1 METNNMRSIGE
12 RVRMLRVQK
21 GMSQEEL
28 ARKLRFGS
36 RSMVSEFE
44 SGKRALSSANVI
56 DYASFFDVSSDWIL
70 FGSGDKEKKEYATE
84 VDAMLQAF
92 YSIRNP
98 RARKIAIQQVRVLS
112 LI

>member
-1 METNNMRSIGE
+1 M
-12 RVRMLRVQK
+12 
-21 GMSQEEL
+21 
-28 ARKLRFGS
+28 
-36 RSMVSEFE
+36 
-44 SGKRALSSANVI
+44 I

-70 FGSGDKEKKEYATE
+70 FGLGDKEKKEYATE

-98 RARKIAIQQVRVLS
+98 RARKVAIEQVRVLS

>member
-1 METNNMRSIGE
+1 METCNMKSIGE

-28 ARKLRFGS
+28 ARKIRFGS
-36 RSMVSEFE
+36 RSMVSELE

-70 FGSGDKEKKEYATE
+70 FGAGNKEKREYTSE

-98 RARKIAIQQVRVLS
+98 RARKIAIEQVRALSVL
-112 LI
+112 